1 MTPVKRDAVAHRV
14 MYAKHH
20 GGAALV
26 LLDDMDRPERMV
38 EIERLGGEVADEAL
52 ERLLAAAS
60 RQPHALDVVGDV
72 EMRVVAPVDGPA
84 DANSTFWR

>member
-1 MTPVKRDAVAHRV
+1 

-26 LLDDMDRPERMV
+26 FLDDMHRPERMV

-52 ERLLAAAS
+52 ERLFAAAS
-60 RQPHALDVVGDV
+60 RQPHALDVVGEV
-72 EMRVVAPVDGPA
+72 EMRVVDASKVRPTRTRPSGDSA
-84 DANSTFWR
+84 DR